1 MAKKNEVTV
10 EEKLRALYDLQLIDS
25 RVDEIRN
32 VRGELPLEVE
42 DLENEIA
49 GLEKRLENF
58 NQEVSDFD
66 LQSKEQ
72 KNNIE
77 QAKEEFKKYEEKL
90 KNVRNNREYNSI
102 VKEQE
107 YQELEIQLSEKRIKE
122 FSAKKELKEEAI
134 GQLSEKL
141 KERKNHL
148 KAKKGELDE
157 IIKETEKE
165 EKLLAKKAGEFQN
178 KIEASLFEAYNKIR
192 SNVKNGLAIVAIER
206 GASGGS
212 FFTIPPQ
219 IQMEIASRQKIIT
232 DEHSGRILVDP
243 DLAKEEK
250 EKMEAVFSSKK

>member
-10 EEKLRALYDLQLIDS
+10 EDKLRALYDLQLIDS

-66 LQSKEQ
+66 FQTNEQ

-77 QAKEEFKKYEEKL
+77 VAKEEFKKYEEKL

-107 YQELEIQLSEKRIKE
+107 FQELEIQLAEKRIKE
-122 FSAKKELKEEAI
+122 FNAKKELKLEAI
-134 GQLSEKL
+134 NQLDEKL
-141 KERKNHL
+141 IERNKHL
-148 KAKKGELDE
+148 KAKKEELDE
-157 IIKETEKE
+157 ILKETEKE
-165 EKLLAKKAGEFQN
+165 ESLLAKRASEYEV
-178 KIEASLFEAYNKIR
+178 KIESHLFEAYQKIR
-192 SNVKNGLAIVAIER
+192 KNVKNGLAIVPIER

-212 FFTIPPQ
+212 YFTIPPQ

-232 DEHSGRILVDP
+232 DEHSGRILVDS
-243 DLAKEEK
+243 DLAKEER
-250 EKMEAVFSSKK
+250 EKMDTIFSSKK